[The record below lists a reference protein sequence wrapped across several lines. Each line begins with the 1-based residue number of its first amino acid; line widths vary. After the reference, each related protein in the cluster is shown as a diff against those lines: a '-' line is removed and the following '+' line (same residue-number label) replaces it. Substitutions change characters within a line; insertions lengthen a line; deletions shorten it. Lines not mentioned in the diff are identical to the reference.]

1 MKKMKE
7 KKTTQETT
15 DENGMIPDIEE
26 VTVGYLT
33 LKDFRDD
40 PVYCFREFQL
50 RDQIDRWLVTRDERI
65 LNEWCFKFNCPF
77 AEVADAL
84 EDVLKNEKNR

>member
-1 MKKMKE
+1 MKKT
-7 KKTTQETT
+7 KTKNKGKNDIE
-15 DENGMIPDIEE
+15 IPDIET

-50 RDQIDRWLVTRDERI
+50 RDQIDRWL
-65 LNEWCFKFNCPF
+65 
-77 AEVADAL
+77 EVIS
-84 EDVLKNEKNR
+84 